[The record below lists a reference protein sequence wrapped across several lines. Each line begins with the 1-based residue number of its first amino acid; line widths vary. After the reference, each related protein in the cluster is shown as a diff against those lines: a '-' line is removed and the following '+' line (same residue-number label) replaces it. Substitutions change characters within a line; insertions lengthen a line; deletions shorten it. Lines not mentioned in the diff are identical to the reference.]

1 MQYQLRRN
9 VAIFDKRCRFWC
21 EVCQNIQGVFWN
33 REQRGL
39 RLEDAALIVVAKQV
53 ATPPLTLLDEVLRH
67 GEYPARLGVRTAGD
81 ATVDELH
88 STAWDAV
95 FLRWQKPEIHEVI
108 LIEKQILGMEE
119 EATEILASLNRFTS
133 TLPTSGGKLLI
144 EEHLRE
150 TKVIYAF
157 YTLPALLADADHP
170 AWDAI
175 NALLC
180 ALADHTEGMIYALEE
195 GFYDSEGEPMILDLN
210 LTYDWEGDFQEEE
223 LEEEEA

>member
-1 MQYQLRRN
+1 M
-9 VAIFDKRCRFWC
+9 
-21 EVCQNIQGVFWN
+21 
-33 REQRGL
+33 
-39 RLEDAALIVVAKQV
+39 EDAALIVVAKQ
-53 ATPPLTLLDEVLRH
+53 AMTPPLTLLDRVLQQ

-81 ATVDELH
+81 ATAEELR
-88 STAWDAV
+88 STEWGAV

-108 LIEKQILGMEE
+108 LIERQVLGVEE
-119 EATEILASLNRFTS
+119 EATAIMEALQKFTS
-133 TLPTSGGKLLI
+133 TLPASGGKLLI
-144 EEHLRE
+144 EEQLRE
-150 TKVIYAF
+150 TQVIYAF

-180 ALADHTEGMIYALEE
+180 TLADHTEGMIYALEE
-195 GFYDSEGEPMILDLN
+195 GFYDSEGEPMILELN